1 VGWSAKAE
9 VLDSSFRGSVCC
21 AEYIGS
27 FEAFERRDAKS
38 IALPKNRRFRG
49 ASEIKMHTTEWKLA
63 ARASVPGGD
72 SSSDKLVE
80 IVSGADQRPFCGG
93 FIGAGQQ
100 KSKPSRLFDL
110 TEEPV
115 RRSVCAGGTGYGV
128 QRASAW
134 LASLHERLHG
144 QS

>member
-1 VGWSAKAE
+1 MGAVCYRLVLFCSVGWSAKAE

-38 IALPKNRRFRG
+38 IALPKNRRFSC
-49 ASEIKMHTTEWKLA
+49 ASETKMHTTGEEWKLA
-63 ARASVPGGD
+63 ARAPVLGGD

-93 FIGAGQQ
+93 FIGAAAAEVETL
-100 KSKPSRLFDL
+100 SPI
-110 TEEPV
+110 
-115 RRSVCAGGTGYGV
+115 
-128 QRASAW
+128 
-134 LASLHERLHG
+134 
-144 QS
+144 